1 MDDPSDDTKIGSID
15 VRFALGDELAMFD
28 WHARRG
34 ARMFTELPA
43 ASTPRLTVT
52 HRAGTDWGALVEFD
66 PPYSTLMNTGCVA
79 WSASSNRHTS
89 KPQDTPDAIDVPR
102 TTFPQSTAPLTA
114 TFTRPTA
121 ANPAEIADPHARKL
135 ASSAFVHVLDCTE
148 VAIPTPS

>member
-1 MDDPSDDTKIGSID
+1 M
-15 VRFALGDELAMFD
+15 A
-28 WHARRG
+28 
-34 ARMFTELPA
+34 PA

-52 HRAGTDWGALVEFD
+52 QIAGADWATVDEFD

-89 KPQDTPDAIDVPR
+89 KPQGVPDSVTVPR
-102 TTFPQSTAPLTA
+102 TTVPQLTAPVTA

-121 ANPAEIADPHARKL
+121 ASPAEIADPHARKL